1 MLYYSYSRIIV
12 GDKMGKLENM
22 LNNTNGIG
30 TTRLTAMMSNAVD
43 VQTSA
48 KALQETRGSYLTEQ
62 LKAYNTMIDSTMK
75 LSKQLLQ
82 NISDHNLQASYH
94 GFEEKLTTIMGEHD
108 DISKLS
114 KLKDFQGQLDNYF
127 TNISKS
133 VENDIA
139 KEEQKTAVYKQI
151 NDVVHLISQYD
162 DMTADRNVD
171 NTSLSE
177 LVALYKQ
184 AIDQL
189 GNYNKDS
196 NPQLANRLLG
206 TLKQLEAKVNDDI
219 NKLNQAPSIATVTV
233 PNINK
238 VVNQNERVFSLFANI
253 TDQIVDA
260 KFVKEDGKIY
270 ARYTLEDGSTYYA
283 IIPRED
289 KVLSEER
296 LFANLANVQMSR
308 DSVVNMLENII
319 KNCQIY
325 YNLNEYTRYIEKSYK
340 GQVTP
345 AIDNALRQYK
355 ARLNQMEKALT
366 GQLKFVDSISP
377 LLHGKTSDKFPGIVY
392 HDVAPKDFYTFSNST
407 VPSPS
412 DIEKHLIVD
421 VLAND
426 QIEST
431 LTTKEMLETMYDHQE
446 LDKLRNQNYDPEV
459 LESSQNNPADAL
471 DATTVIN
478 LPLQSDQAKASQYLD
493 MRLGEM
499 RQVTNS
505 NNSNV
510 TVTREDDPL
519 YRNINTVM
527 DLAIASAISDRKYQK
542 GQGLYATM
550 EYLKSGKTSAFT
562 TDYGARELA
571 SKVDRDNYI
580 RLLMENMVKTFAGAK
595 KKSSEDGEFV
605 NRMLPVLNFVQKELS
620 NPTFNADNME
630 KTLLQDDNLLQ
641 LAITNFD
648 YNYLDSSSEESVLLE
663 QALEKGKNNNNQSA
677 LRISDA
683 ISKIRHWQS
692 NSQFMKDDNK
702 MSLAT

>member
-22 LNNTNGIG
+22 LNNTDGIG
-30 TTRLTAMMSNAVD
+30 TNRLTAMVSNGD
-43 VQTSA
+43 PTS
-48 KALQETRGSYLTEQ
+48 T
-62 LKAYNTMIDSTMK
+62 
-75 LSKQLLQ
+75 KQLLEKTTTEELQDQINSSKNVIQ
-82 NISDHNLQASYH
+82 NTVKHIEELLQGSNDSNLQASFQNLKQNLMTMN
-94 GFEEKLTTIMGEHD
+94 GNDDSSMLEKLRHLQSEANN
-108 DISKLS
+108 L
-114 KLKDFQGQLDNYF
+114 F
-127 TNISKS
+127 TNATKS
-133 VENDIA
+133 VETRISL
-139 KEEQKTAVYKQI
+139 EEQRTTTYQQVKEVADLLQQLDSMTDTI
-151 NDVVHLISQYD
+151 NINN
-162 DMTADRNVD
+162 ADL
-171 NTSLSE
+171 TEIAS
-177 LVALYKQ
+177 LYKQ
-184 AIDQL
+184 ALDQL
-189 GNYNKDS
+189 GQYNQGFNKQVS
-196 NPQLANRLLG
+196 NQLLDTINQLKSKVNSSINN
-206 TLKQLEAKVNDDI
+206 LKQA
-219 NKLNQAPSIATVTV
+219 QTIATVTV

-270 ARYTLEDGSTYYA
+270 ARYTLEDGSSYYA
-283 IIPRED
+283 IIPKED

-308 DSVVNMLENII
+308 DSVVNMYESII

-345 AIDNALRQYK
+345 AIDNALAQYK
-355 ARLNQMEKALT
+355 ARLNQMETALI
-366 GQLKFVDSISP
+366 GQLQFADSIAP
-377 LLHGKTSDKFPGIVY
+377 LLHGKTSDKFPGIIY
-392 HDVAPKDFYTFSNST
+392 QDVAPQNFYTFSNST
-407 VPSPS
+407 IPTPG
-412 DIEKHLIVD
+412 DIEKRLIIN

-426 QIEST
+426 QVEST
-431 LTTKEMLETMYDHQE
+431 LTTKEVLETMYDHQE
-446 LDKLRNQNYDPEV
+446 LEKLKSQNYDPPVIETTHNNNNN
-459 LESSQNNPADAL
+459 SQTLD
-471 DATTVIN
+471 DATKVIS
-478 LPLQSDQAKASQYLD
+478 LPIQSDQDKMKQYLA
-493 MRLGEM
+493 MRLGELG
-499 RQVTNS
+499 QVTNS
-505 NNSNV
+505 NNANV

-519 YRNINTVM
+519 YRNINTIA
-527 DLAIASAISDRKYQK
+527 DLATASAISDRKYQK

-692 NSQFMKDDNK
+692 GEKVTLEKGLNV
-702 MSLAT
+702 A

>member
-22 LNNTNGIG
+22 LNSTDGIG
-30 TTRLTAMMSNAVD
+30 TNRLTAMIDNVNTTSIKHLLEKTTTEELQDQINSSKNVIQNTMKHIEELLQGSND
-43 VQTSA
+43 S
-48 KALQETRGSYLTEQ
+48 KLQVSFQNLKQNLMTMNGNDDSSMLEKLRHLQSEANNLFTNATKSMETRISLEEQRATTYQQVKEVADLLQQLDSMTENVNINGSDLTE
-62 LKAYNTMIDSTMK
+62 
-75 LSKQLLQ
+75 
-82 NISDHNLQASYH
+82 
-94 GFEEKLTTIMGEHD
+94 
-108 DISKLS
+108 
-114 KLKDFQGQLDNYF
+114 
-127 TNISKS
+127 
-133 VENDIA
+133 IA
-139 KEEQKTAVYKQI
+139 F
-151 NDVVHLISQYD
+151 
-162 DMTADRNVD
+162 
-171 NTSLSE
+171 
-177 LVALYKQ
+177 LYKQ
-184 AIDQL
+184 ALDQL
-189 GNYNKDS
+189 GQYNQGFNKQVS
-196 NPQLANRLLG
+196 NQLLDTINQLKSKVNSSKNN
-206 TLKQLEAKVNDDI
+206 LKQA
-219 NKLNQAPSIATVTV
+219 QTIATVTV

-238 VVNQNERVFSLFANI
+238 AVNQNERVFSLFANI

-270 ARYTLEDGSTYYA
+270 ARYTLEDGSSYYA

-345 AIDNALRQYK
+345 AIDNALSQYK

-366 GQLKFVDSISP
+366 GQLKFADSISP

-683 ISKIRHWQS
+683 ISKIRHCRI
-692 NSQFMKDDNK
+692 N
-702 MSLAT
+702 A

>member
-22 LNNTNGIG
+22 LNSTDGIG
-30 TTRLTAMMSNAVD
+30 TNRLTAMIDNVNTTSIKHLLEKTTTEELQDQINSSKNVIQNTMKHIEELLQGSND
-43 VQTSA
+43 S
-48 KALQETRGSYLTEQ
+48 KLQVSFQNLKQNLMTMNGNDDSSMLEKLRHLQSEANNLFTNATKSMETRISLEEQRATTYQQVKEVADLLQQLDSMTENVNINGSDLTE
-62 LKAYNTMIDSTMK
+62 
-75 LSKQLLQ
+75 
-82 NISDHNLQASYH
+82 
-94 GFEEKLTTIMGEHD
+94 
-108 DISKLS
+108 
-114 KLKDFQGQLDNYF
+114 
-127 TNISKS
+127 
-133 VENDIA
+133 IA
-139 KEEQKTAVYKQI
+139 F
-151 NDVVHLISQYD
+151 
-162 DMTADRNVD
+162 
-171 NTSLSE
+171 
-177 LVALYKQ
+177 LYKQ
-184 AIDQL
+184 ALDQL
-189 GNYNKDS
+189 GQYNQGFNKQVS
-196 NPQLANRLLG
+196 NQLLDTINQLKSKVNSSKNN
-206 TLKQLEAKVNDDI
+206 LKQA
-219 NKLNQAPSIATVTV
+219 QTIATVTV

-238 VVNQNERVFSLFANI
+238 AVNQNERVFSLFANI

-270 ARYTLEDGSTYYA
+270 ARYTLEDGSSYYA

-345 AIDNALRQYK
+345 AIDNALSQYK

-366 GQLKFVDSISP
+366 GQLKFADSISP

-562 TDYGARELA
+562 TDFGARELA

-683 ISKIRHWQS
+683 ISKIRHCRI
-692 NSQFMKDDNK
+692 N
-702 MSLAT
+702 A

>member
-22 LNNTNGIG
+22 LNSTDGIG
-30 TTRLTAMMSNAVD
+30 TNRLTAMIDNVNTTSIKHLLEKTTTEELQDQINSSKNVIQNTMKHIEELLQGSND
-43 VQTSA
+43 S
-48 KALQETRGSYLTEQ
+48 KLQVSFQNLKQNLMTMNGNDDSSMLEKLRHLQSEANNLFTNATKSMETRISLEEQRATTYQQVKEVADLLQQLDSMTENVNINGSDLTE
-62 LKAYNTMIDSTMK
+62 
-75 LSKQLLQ
+75 
-82 NISDHNLQASYH
+82 
-94 GFEEKLTTIMGEHD
+94 
-108 DISKLS
+108 
-114 KLKDFQGQLDNYF
+114 
-127 TNISKS
+127 
-133 VENDIA
+133 IA
-139 KEEQKTAVYKQI
+139 F
-151 NDVVHLISQYD
+151 
-162 DMTADRNVD
+162 
-171 NTSLSE
+171 
-177 LVALYKQ
+177 LYKQ
-184 AIDQL
+184 ALDQL
-189 GNYNKDS
+189 GQYNQGFNKQVS
-196 NPQLANRLLG
+196 NQLLDTINQLKSKVNSSKNN
-206 TLKQLEAKVNDDI
+206 LKQA
-219 NKLNQAPSIATVTV
+219 QTIATVTV
-233 PNINK
+233 PNVNK
-238 VVNQNERVFSLFANI
+238 AVNQNERVFSLFANI

-270 ARYTLEDGSTYYA
+270 ARYTLEDGSSYYA

-345 AIDNALRQYK
+345 AIDNALSQYK

-366 GQLKFVDSISP
+366 GQLKFADSISP